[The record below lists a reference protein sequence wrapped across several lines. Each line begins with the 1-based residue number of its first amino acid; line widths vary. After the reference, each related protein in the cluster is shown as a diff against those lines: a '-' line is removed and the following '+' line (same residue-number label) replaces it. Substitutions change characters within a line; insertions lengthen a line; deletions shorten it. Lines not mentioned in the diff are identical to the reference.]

1 MCIYTYVHIYVCV
14 CVFNNYLV
22 KEGGKHTEETLLS
35 FQNKRCFNPSSV
47 ESCGFG
53 DVWTDRLCIFFPL
66 PFSSIDRKGMCHLC
80 PQGGTGL
87 NKTPVEGWGG
97 GGWWEKAQ
105 WYVATRSCLTTNAPP
120 HAGSHRP
127 VPLLISA
134 ALKRVHCTL
143 SPQYLGK
150 PPFLLPTSLIL

>member
-1 MCIYTYVHIYVCV
+1 MCIYTYVHMYACV

-53 DVWTDRLCIFFPL
+53 YVWTDRLCIFFPL

-97 GGWWEKAQ
+97 WRLMGKCTMVCGDTLVFNHKC
-105 WYVATRSCLTTNAPP
+105 TPP
-120 HAGSHRP
+120 CRFSQARFITHQCGSQKSSLHSLAS
-127 VPLLISA
+127 VPW
-134 ALKRVHCTL
+134 
-143 SPQYLGK
+143 
-150 PPFLLPTSLIL
+150 